1 MQPTLAA
8 LSLFLLALT
17 VAAQDPKPATPAR
30 PSTSPLDSL
39 FKLVDVGRTH
49 LGVRYPVIDKGVL
62 TSMVTS
68 ERMTR
73 MDDNRLLFED
83 AVIDQSSGSG
93 SDDTLKFV
101 LQRAEYNRQSE
112 QLVSS
117 QPSRIENKA
126 YVIEGDSLAYDT
138 KTRVARLDGRVRMI
152 IFESPTPAAITPAAP
167 AAPAPDPA
175 PAAPDPAPSAP
186 TK

>member
-17 VAAQDPKPATPAR
+17 VAAQDPKPATPAKAT
-30 PSTSPLDSL
+30 TSPLDSL

-49 LGVRYPVIDKGVL
+49 LGVRYPVIDKGIL
-62 TSMVTS
+62 TSMATS

-73 MDDNRLLFED
+73 LDDNRLLFED
-83 AVIDQSSGSG
+83 AVIDQSSG

-152 IFESPTPAAITPAAP
+152 IFESRTPAAP
-167 AAPAPDPA
+167 AVPAPDPA
-175 PAAPDPAPSAP
+175 PPAPSAP
-186 TK
+186 SK

>member
-1 MQPTLAA
+1 MQPTLAL

-17 VAAQDPKPATPAR
+17 VAAQDPKPVTPAR
-30 PSTSPLDSL
+30 PTTSPLDSL

-83 AVIDQSSGSG
+83 AVIDQSSGS
-93 SDDTLKFV
+93 DDTLRFI

-152 IFESPTPAAITPAAP
+152 IFESPTPAAPT
-167 AAPAPDPA
+167 APAPDPA
-175 PAAPDPAPSAP
+175 PPAPSPEPSAP
-186 TK
+186 SK

>member
-17 VAAQDPKPATPAR
+17 VAAQDPKPVTPAR

-83 AVIDQSSGSG
+83 AIIDQSSGSG
-93 SDDTLKFV
+93 SDDTLRFI

-152 IFESPTPAAITPAAP
+152 IFESPTPAAP

-175 PAAPDPAPSAP
+175 PAAPSPAPSAP

>member
-30 PSTSPLDSL
+30 ATTSPLDSL

-49 LGVRYPVIDKGVL
+49 LGVRYPVIDKGIL

-73 MDDNRLLFED
+73 LDDNRLLFED
-83 AVIDQSSGSG
+83 AVIDQSSGS
-93 SDDTLKFV
+93 DDTLKFI

-152 IFESPTPAAITPAAP
+152 IFESPTPAAPAAP
-167 AAPAPDPA
+167 NPEPAPPA
-175 PAAPDPAPSAP
+175 SSPAPS
-186 TK
+186 K

>member
-1 MQPTLAA
+1 MQPTLAFLA
-8 LSLFLLALT
+8 LSLLALT
-17 VAAQDPKPATPAR
+17 VAAQDPKPVTPAW

-49 LGVRYPVIDKGVL
+49 LGVRYPVIEKGVL

-93 SDDTLKFV
+93 SNDTLKFI

-138 KTRVARLDGRVRMI
+138 KSRVARLDGRVRMI
-152 IFESPTPAAITPAAP
+152 IFESPTPAAPV
-167 AAPAPDPA
+167 APAPDPE
-175 PAAPDPAPSAP
+175 PAAPDPAHSEP

>member
-8 LSLFLLALT
+8 LFLLALT
-17 VAAQDPKPATPAR
+17 VAAQDPKPVAPTKPT
-30 PSTSPLDSL
+30 TSPLDSL

-49 LGVRYPVIDKGVL
+49 LGVRYPVIDKGVM
-62 TSMVTS
+62 TSMFTS

-73 MDDNRLLFED
+73 LDDNRLLFED
-83 AVIDQSSGSG
+83 AIIDQSSGSN
-93 SDDTLKFV
+93 SDDTLRFI

-117 QPSRIENKA
+117 QPSRVENKA

-138 KTRVARLDGRVRMI
+138 KNRVARLDGRVRMI
-152 IFESPTPAAITPAAP
+152 IFETP
-167 AAPAPDPA
+167 APAPATPTAPAPPA
-175 PAAPDPAPSAP
+175 PAPKAPSP
-186 TK
+186 SPPK

>member
-17 VAAQDPKPATPAR
+17 VAAQDPKPATPAKAT
-30 PSTSPLDSL
+30 TSPLDSL

-49 LGVRYPVIDKGVL
+49 LGVRYPVIDKGIL

-83 AVIDQSSGSG
+83 AIIDQSSGSG
-93 SDDTLKFV
+93 SDDTLRFI

-152 IFESPTPAAITPAAP
+152 IFESPTPVAP
-167 AAPAPDPA
+167 AAPTPDPA
-175 PAAPDPAPSAP
+175 PPAPSPAPSAP
-186 TK
+186 SK